1 MVSLQ
6 RLLSTVIYSLIK
18 HEHKDIK
25 YSPTGLDHNAAS
37 QRVTDLIRYGSFI
50 IFHTLIAFFLDIKH
64 SHDTRLASGS
74 SYSIPKIRTN
84 YGKFNIRFIGAKI
97 WNSLSESA
105 KKLTKIG
112 FKVDLKNGIIQQ
124 YSNFS

>member
-1 MVSLQ
+1 MYDLV
-6 RLLSTVIYSLIK
+6 RLVTAMFMYDFHYGIL
-18 HEHKDIK
+18 
-25 YSPTGLDHNAAS
+25 PT
-37 QRVTDLIRYGSFI
+37 SFD
-50 IFHTLIAFFLDIKH
+50 TFFLDIKH

-97 WNSLSESA
+97 WNSLSESV

>member
-1 MVSLQ
+1 MYDLVHLVTAMVMYNFHYGIL
-6 RLLSTVIYSLIK
+6 
-18 HEHKDIK
+18 
-25 YSPTGLDHNAAS
+25 PT
-37 QRVTDLIRYGSFI
+37 SFD
-50 IFHTLIAFFLDIKH
+50 TFFPDIKH

-84 YGKFNIRFIGAKI
+84 YGKFNIRFIGAKT

-105 KKLTKIG
+105 KKHTKIG